1 MTGQTNAN
9 LFGYTE
15 IEAGKN
21 ITIESYPE
29 DNKVKISAGL
39 SNDDVTTDKIANKAV
54 TGAKIADRTIE
65 KGNLSLSLQKEI
77 NDVARIQSWLFL

>member
-15 IEAGKN
+15 IKAGKN

-39 SNDDVTTDKIANKAV
+39 SNDDITTDKIANKAV

-77 NDVARIQSWLFL
+77 NDAARIQSWLFL